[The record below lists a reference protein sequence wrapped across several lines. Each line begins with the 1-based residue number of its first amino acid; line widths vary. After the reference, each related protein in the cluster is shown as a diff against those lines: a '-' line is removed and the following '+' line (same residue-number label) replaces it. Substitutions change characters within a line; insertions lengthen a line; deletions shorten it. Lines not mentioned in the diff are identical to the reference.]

1 MEGES
6 QKAIV
11 IAISRERETGKLTEI
26 ERRGWSG
33 SAGTL
38 KGGGGAK
45 KRPKRKVSSRAIRM
59 TD

>member
-38 KGGGGAK
+38 KGGGEKKAK
-45 KRPKRKVSSRAIRM
+45 EKGLLAG
-59 TD
+59 D